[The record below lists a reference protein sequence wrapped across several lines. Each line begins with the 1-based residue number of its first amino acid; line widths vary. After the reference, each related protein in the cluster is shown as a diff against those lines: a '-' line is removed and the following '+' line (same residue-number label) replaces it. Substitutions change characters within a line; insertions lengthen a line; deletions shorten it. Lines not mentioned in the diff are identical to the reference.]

1 VAARTDAE
9 AIAESELKS
18 IGIDLVA
25 VPLPTGIFFGP
36 TALPAG
42 NFDIAEFGSIT
53 SGDPGDWYDAW
64 RCGGPSNYT
73 GYCSDKATALMRA
86 GNSELDQAKRAADFE
101 AADTLMAATVPVLPL
116 YQRPTVL
123 AYRSKIAGMVDNPS
137 TFGPVWNIEDWR
149 WMP

>member
-1 VAARTDAE
+1 VAARADAE

-25 VPLPTGIFFGP
+25 LPLPVGIFFGP
-36 TALPAG
+36 SAVGGL
-42 NFDIAEFGSIT
+42 NFDIVEFGSIT

-73 GYCSDKATALMRA
+73 GYCSDKATALVRQ
-86 GNSELDQAKRAADFE
+86 GNSELDPAKRAADFE
-101 AADTLMAATVPVLPL
+101 AADKVIAAAVPVLPL

-123 AYRSKIAGMVDNPS
+123 AYRSEIAGMVDNPS
-137 TFGPVWNIEDWR
+137 GFGPVWNIEDWR
-149 WMP
+149 WKP